1 VSLANHT
8 DIARKIASH
17 GLHKTVVG
25 TSYTNSLNFAAN
37 NLIMERQMTEDR
49 RQRTEDRGQKTED
62 RRQRTDDRRQR
73 TEDISVN

>member
-37 NLIMERQMTEDR
+37 NLIMERQI
-49 RQRTEDRGQKTED
+49 TEDRGQKTED
-62 RRQRTDDRRQR
+62 RGPM
-73 TEDISVN
+73 TEDRGQKTENR